1 MASMLYS
8 LNLKLNN
15 FEQQLI
21 SLSPK
26 EILKRGYS
34 ITYNEKGKII
44 KSSKKLAGGDR
55 LVTQLNDGKVQSKVE

>member
-1 MASMLYS
+1 MIHKQLTSFLYS

-34 ITYNEKGKII
+34 ITYNEKGKLLSPP
-44 KSSKKLAGGDR
+44 KTGR
-55 LVTQLNDGKVQSKVE
+55 R